1 MADTITRI
9 MEELRGPLEARMRTE
24 MSEAANR
31 TASNIIAKFFWKSVV
46 ATPSGATVVQNGPGY
61 EELEKKLDEIY
72 GSVNFQ
78 KKMEKYFEENFDRIF
93 SEIMEKSIKHGIR
106 KKLFNDGRTMASVKA
121 KEHNVKSKD

>member
-31 TASNIIAKFFWKSVV
+31 TASNIITKFFWKSVV
-46 ATPSGATVVQNGPGY
+46 TTPSGATVVQNGPGY

-93 SEIMEKSIKHGIR
+93 SEIMEKSIKHDIR
-106 KKLFNDGRTMASVKA
+106 KKLFDDAHTRLVRK
-121 KEHNVKSKD
+121 